1 METKITIRILLI
13 VVLGW
18 ISYILMHIGDSW
30 CYFKATVMARTARSE
45 VFDNKGTNC
54 IFTECTA
61 APGRQLAGLRSP
73 FSSGCDER
81 RVFIE
86 EEVLAVFRQYFAVE
100 LITYTFDG
108 RRIQQMLLPRP
119 QLAAEL
125 SPEDVA
131 RRWLIICPSLR
142 RYEAPLHQPSEM
154 DICRLLEDADRIDR
168 IRGQLSDVAWW
179 NRLLCQRIAQNFN
192 KRDNLRGRFWEGR
205 FHSTLLLDE
214 LSRISCRTSI
224 DTVNGSRD
232 AAAAIADCDSEKSD
246 RPQNEAA
253 FDSVTQMPPK
263 DYQTLL
269 GLTCQAITHTPADT
283 QLMNTLDRLLSRHD
297 ISASVWLSLVMN
309 FSYSFSQIAGQL
321 ESMDRHVSRISRRR
335 FFVRPHTRKLL
346 RQQSRNQH
354 VYKNSSMVTSTM

>member
-1 METKITIRILLI
+1 LISLVGWLL
-13 VVLGW
+13 
-18 ISYILMHIGDSW
+18 YILRCTADSR

-45 VFDNKGTNC
+45 VFDNKETNC

-86 EEVLAVFRQYFAVE
+86 EVLAVFRQYFAVE

-108 RRIQQMLLPRP
+108 RRIQQMLLPKP

-224 DTVNGSRD
+224 DTANGSRD
-232 AAAAIADCDSEKSD
+232 TAAAIAVCDSEKSG

-263 DYQTLL
+263 DYLTLL
-269 GLTCQAITHTPADT
+269 EMTCQAITQTPADT
-283 QLMNTLDRLLSRHD
+283 QLINTLDRLLSRQG

-309 FSYSFSQIAGQL
+309 FSYNFSQIAGRL
-321 ESMDRHVSRISRRR
+321 ENMDRHVSRISRRR

-346 RQQSRNQH
+346 RQQPRNQH
-354 VYKNSSMVTSTM
+354 VCENSSMVTSTV